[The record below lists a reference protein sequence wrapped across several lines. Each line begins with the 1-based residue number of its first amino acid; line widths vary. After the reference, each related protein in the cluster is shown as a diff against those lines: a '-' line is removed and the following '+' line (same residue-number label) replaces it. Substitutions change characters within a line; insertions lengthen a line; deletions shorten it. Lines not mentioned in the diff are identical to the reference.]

1 MYKHCAYQVLKE
13 EKINKTKFHINVLG
27 DNELKIIMQN
37 ETEMYTISCSWS
49 CLGMIRSRNQD
60 TQIAESW

>member
-1 MYKHCAYQVLKE
+1 MYKHYAYQVLKE

-37 ETEMYTISCSWS
+37 ETEMYTISCS
-49 CLGMIRSRNQD
+49 
-60 TQIAESW
+60 